1 MEKHIVWHE
10 KLVQRHDRHR
20 LNKHGS
26 CLLWFTGLSAA
37 GKSTIAHHL
46 EKELFDRGVR
56 SYVLDGDNVRHGLNA
71 NLGFTREDRRENL
84 RRIAELSK
92 IFVDAGHVVLAAFI
106 SPYREDRDMVRRIV
120 GPDFFEVFVKC
131 PVDICE
137 QRDPKGHY
145 RKAKQGV
152 IKNFTGVSAP
162 YEEPENP
169 DLVLDT
175 VESDV
180 EDCVARVLRML
191 EEKRFLLL
199 F

>member
-20 LNKHGS
+20 LNKHRS

-46 EKELFDRGVR
+46 EKELFDRGIR
-56 SYVLDGDNVRHGLNA
+56 AYVLDGDNIRHGLNS
-71 NLGFTREDRRENL
+71 NLGFSRDDRKENI
-84 RRIAELSK
+84 RRIAELSRL
-92 IFVDAGHVVLAAFI
+92 FVDAGNVVLAAFI
-106 SPYREDRDMVRRIV
+106 SPYREDRRMIREIV
-120 GPDFFEVFVKC
+120 GDDFFEIFVKC

-145 RKAKQGV
+145 TKAKQGV

-162 YEEPENP
+162 YEEPEDP

-175 VESDV
+175 VELDV
-180 EDCVARVLRML
+180 EACVKSVLTML
-191 EEKRFLLL
+191 EDRRFLLL